1 MERKRTKII
10 CTIGPA
16 SNSVEVIQAL
26 IESGMD
32 IARVNFSHGSHQ
44 DHAETIDRLRA
55 ASRALGTTLS
65 ILQDLSGPKM
75 RIGKFTTS
83 SIHLRPNS
91 KFTLTARQT
100 DGDENGVSINCPALI
115 QDLNAGDSILLAD
128 GELELRVISTTG
140 TDVTCEVVLGGE
152 LQGNKGI
159 SVPGVLLSQSIP
171 TPKDIEDLRFGIRHG
186 VDWVAQSFV
195 RTANELR
202 RLMTIIQE
210 NGSDVPIIAKIEKRE
225 ALDELDQIIAEADGI
240 MVARGDLG
248 LEIPFQDV
256 PLVQKEIIRKANLAG
271 KPVVTAT
278 QMLESMIHHPRP
290 TRAEATDI
298 ANAIFD
304 GTDAIM
310 LSGETAIGKYPID
323 AVRTM
328 ADVALATEEKIDFV
342 ERFKRQPIEC
352 GGEIPD
358 AIAHAACHTALE
370 VDAEVV
376 ICCTRSGQTAR
387 LVAKHRPH
395 ALNAV
400 VSANEETLRRTMLFW
415 GTYAVRIQFAQNT
428 DQLIEMAKAAV
439 LKSGIALQGDRAVIV
454 AGIPTDVPGPTN
466 MIKVD
471 VL

>member
-1 MERKRTKII
+1 MEQKRTKII

-26 IESGMD
+26 MESGMD

-44 DHAETIDRLRA
+44 DHAETIDRLRT
-55 ASRALGTTLS
+55 ASRTLGTSLS

-75 RIGKFTTS
+75 RIGKFSTS
-83 SIHLRPNS
+83 SIHLRANA
-91 KFTLTARQT
+91 KFTLTAQQT
-100 DGDENGVSINCPALI
+100 FGDENGVSINCPELI

-140 TDVTCEVVLGGE
+140 TDVTCEVVVGGE
-152 LQGNKGI
+152 LQSNKGI

-171 TPKDIEDLRFGIRHG
+171 TPKDITDLHFGLQHG

-195 RTANELR
+195 RTADELR
-202 RLMTIIQE
+202 RLRSLIQE
-210 NGSDVPIIAKIEKRE
+210 NGADVPIIAKIEKRE
-225 ALDELDQIIAEADGI
+225 ALDDLDQIIAEADGI

-248 LEIPFQDV
+248 LEIPLQDV
-256 PLVQKEIIRKANLAG
+256 PLVQKEIIQKANLAG

-278 QMLESMIHHPRP
+278 QMLESMIHNPRP

-298 ANAIFD
+298 TNAIFD

-310 LSGETAIGKYPID
+310 LSGETAIGKYPI
-323 AVRTM
+323 AAACTM
-328 ADVALATEEKIDFV
+328 ADVAIATEEKIDFV

-376 ICCTRSGQTAR
+376 ICCTRSGQTAQ

-400 VSANEETLRRTMLFW
+400 VSANEDTLRRTMLFW
-415 GTYAVRIQFAQNT
+415 GTYPVRIQLAQNT
-428 DQLIEMAKAAV
+428 DQLIAMAKEAV
-439 LKSGIALQGDRAVIV
+439 LKSGIAQPGDRAVIV
-454 AGIPTDVPGPTN
+454 AGIPTDVPMPTN

-471 VL
+471 IL